1 MPVVDIIH
9 PQNNK
14 FVIGVKTKAT
24 GDSQINDSLE
34 WAVFP
39 RSSRSVTNARKGGLQ
54 KVKAEV

>member
-1 MPVVDIIH
+1 VLRLSVLDEPLTLQVNMPVVDIIH

-34 WAVFP
+34 
-39 RSSRSVTNARKGGLQ
+39 
-54 KVKAEV
+54 